1 MSQRIAI
8 PVAIDLFAGAGG
20 LSLGFEM
27 AGFSVGLAVERD
39 ANAAATYR
47 FNHPGTTL
55 FQEDIRE
62 LDPATCLFGS
72 SLGRTAVDALIC
84 GLPCQGFSE
93 SNRRTRNLDNPRN
106 HLYTELLRFVSA
118 FSPKCV
124 VVENVAGMR
133 TMAGGAVIHRIVESC
148 EELGY
153 AMATFELNAADFGV
167 PQFRRRLFIVGT
179 QGKAVASPKPTH
191 GIPGNPFVTVR
202 QAIHD
207 LPVLRAGS
215 DVDRHC
221 YRRVRELSR
230 YQEWT
235 RGERSQ
241 DLSVSG
247 NRITKNSP
255 TVLER
260 FRYVRGGENWEAIPA
275 DLMLNHK
282 NPSLCHTGY
291 YYRLKWDEPSKVV
304 GNFRKNMLIHPSQ
317 TRTLSV
323 REAARLQ
330 SFPDRYEFLGAMQV
344 QQQQVAD
351 AVPPLLAKAVADLVV
366 QSLPRRKLTARP
378 AFARS
383 A

>member
-1 MSQRIAI
+1 MAQRTAK

-27 AGFSVGLAVERD
+27 AGFSVGFAVERD

-47 FNHPGTTL
+47 FNHPGTIL
-55 FQEDIRE
+55 FQEDIRK
-62 LDPATCLFGS
+62 LDPDTCLREC

-106 HLYTELLRFVSA
+106 HLYTELLRFVA
-118 FSPKCV
+118 ALSPKCV

-133 TMAGGAVIHRIVESC
+133 TMAGGAVIHMIVESC
-148 EELGY
+148 ERLGY
-153 AMATFELNAADFGV
+153 AMTMFTLNAADFGV
-167 PQFRRRLFIVGT
+167 PQFRRRLFIVGI
-179 QGKAVASPKPTH
+179 QGEALSLPEPTH
-191 GIPGNPFVTVR
+191 GTPANPHVTVR

-207 LPVLRAGS
+207 LPVLRTGC
-215 DVDRHC
+215 DVDRHR
-221 YRRVRELSR
+221 YRRVRELSP
-230 YQEWT
+230 YQE
-235 RGERSQ
+235 RMREESSRIQ
-241 DLSVSG
+241 SVSG
-247 NRITKNSP
+247 NCVTKNSP

-260 FRYVRGGENWEAIPA
+260 FRYVGSGQNWEAIPA
-275 DLMLNHK
+275 HLMLNLR

-291 YYRLKWDEPSKVV
+291 YYRLRWDEPSKVV

-317 TRTLSV
+317 NRTLSV

-330 SFPDRYEFLGAMQV
+330 SFPDRYEFVGAKQV

-351 AVPPLLAKAVADLVV
+351 AVPPLLAEAVANLFV
-366 QSLPRRKLTARP
+366 QGLARKRVRG
-378 AFARS
+378 RS
-383 A
+383 ALAKSA

>member
-1 MSQRIAI
+1 MAQRIAKL
-8 PVAIDLFAGAGG
+8 VAIDLFAGAGG
-20 LSLGFEM
+20 LSLGFEL
-27 AGFSVGLAVERD
+27 AGFSVGFAVERD

-47 FNHPGTTL
+47 FNHSGTVL
-55 FQEDIRE
+55 FQQDIRE
-62 LDPATCLFGS
+62 LDPATCLLECN
-72 SLGRTAVDALIC
+72 LGRTAVDALIC

-106 HLYTELLRFVSA
+106 HLYTEFLRFVTA
-118 FSPKCV
+118 FSPRCM

-133 TMAGGAVIHRIVESC
+133 TMAGGAVIHRIVEAG
-148 EELGY
+148 EGLGY
-153 AMATFELNAADFGV
+153 TMATFELNAADFGV
-167 PQFRRRLFIVGT
+167 PQFRRRLFIVGV
-179 QGKAVASPKPTH
+179 QGEAPAPPVATHGTPASPY
-191 GIPGNPFVTVR
+191 VTVR

-215 DVDRHC
+215 DVDRHR
-221 YRRVRELSR
+221 YRRVRELSC

-235 RGERSQ
+235 RGRSSQ
-241 DLSVSG
+241 DQSVSG
-247 NRITKNSP
+247 NRVTKNSP
-255 TVLER
+255 VVLER
-260 FRYVRGGENWEAIPA
+260 FRCVSAGQNWEAIPA
-275 DLMLNHK
+275 HLMVNHR

-291 YYRLKWDEPSKVV
+291 YYRLQWNEPSKVV

-317 TRTLSV
+317 NRTLSV

-330 SFPDRYEFLGAMQV
+330 SFPDRYEFLGAMDV

-351 AVPPLLAKAVADLVV
+351 AVPPLLAKAVANLVV
-366 QSLPRRKLTARP
+366 QVLANKQPSARS